1 MAKSGHDD
9 GQSFKVQLLSLKESC
24 NKSYFQKTA
33 SLNTLHDYNALYMCI
48 SVTYILNPPF

>member
-33 SLNTLHDYNALYMCI
+33 SLNTRHDYNTLYMCI

>member
-24 NKSYFQKTA
+24 NKS
-33 SLNTLHDYNALYMCI
+33 
-48 SVTYILNPPF
+48 VTSKRRQV